1 MLSSVLTIILYF
13 GYMFTVF
20 TENNNLYFVSLV
32 LLIIA
37 YNISVIV
44 IDPDRIKKYC
54 SENNKNKDKYKTFIS
69 GLITSEISTQREI
82 KCYRDLFRLDN
93 YSTKFLDY
101 LYYILGLITP
111 LYKHIGVKFGRCL
124 TIGSFIILLILIV
137 FKIIYIIK
145 NQKPST
151 ILQYLRRRH
160 FELKYK
166 DIISTKPSS
175 T

>member
-1 MLSSVLTIILYF
+1 M
-13 GYMFTVF
+13 VF
-20 TENNNLYFVSLV
+20 TENNSLYFVSLIF
-32 LLIIA
+32 LIIA

-44 IDPDRIKKYC
+44 IDPNKIKKDY
-54 SENNKNKDKYKTFIS
+54 SEEKEKRYKDFIS
-69 GLITSEISTQREI
+69 GLSTSRISTQREI
-82 KCYRDLFRLDN
+82 KCYRDLFKLDN
-93 YSTKFLDY
+93 YKARFEDY

-111 LYKHIGVKFGRCL
+111 LYGFMEVKFKLYL
-124 TIGSFIILLILIV
+124 TIGSCVVLFILIV

-145 NQKPST
+145 NQQPNT
-151 ILQYLRRRH
+151 ILQYLRRRY